1 MGIRKRSDGHRKVL
15 QCPLDGVVDS
25 NRPTSDG
32 GNDFPVRRDFRNGGL
47 IDRQDTTQTA
57 HPERKPCTQ
66 PSPIS
71 PRIYSL
77 YTYTCTRE
85 DTKICRVLH
94 ATEKVNDADGGDES
108 RQTAPHQRACKSA
121 LYQCRRARAIPEWP
135 ECPRRGQACGR
146 QNCAEGRAAKSAQG
160 QC

>member
-25 NRPTSDG
+25 NRPTSGG
-32 GNDFPVRRDFRNGGL
+32 GNDFPVRHDFRNGGL
-47 IDRQDTTQTA
+47 IDRQDTTKTA
-57 HPERKPCTQ
+57 TPKGNHAHNQ
-66 PSPIS
+66 AQ
-71 PRIYSL
+71 SL
-77 YTYTCTRE
+77 LASTPHIYTCTRE

-121 LYQCRRARAIPEWP
+121 LYQCRRARAILEWP